1 MVPKC
6 LKGIINAHIQRSI
19 MYAGYRN
26 DFEVQT
32 SSYFLRLMTLYLSRS
47 LLLGDTGEK
56 ETSKGGGRRVDK
68 DKCTAYGDQIFNYTQ
83 G

>member
-1 MVPKC
+1 MQ
-6 LKGIINAHIQRSI
+6 GTAMIS
-19 MYAGYRN
+19 G
-26 DFEVQT
+26 VQT

-47 LLLGDTGEK
+47 LLLGDTGEGNK
-56 ETSKGGGRRVDK
+56 LEKHEGGRRVDK